1 MEKFIVLLNHTGDVC
16 ISWDEDQDTTLRTY
30 IQKKIDQ
37 GYIFFITERKF
48 FNLVQKKTAIKSV
61 NQIGNER
68 KVYLDDADAEE
79 LANEK
84 KISISHIQTSQVDT
98 IKKATTAQE
107 VVTSGAAVAVRPA
120 RGG

>member
-1 MEKFIVLLNHTGDVC
+1 MQKFIVLLNHTGDVC

-61 NQIGNER
+61 NQIGVDR
-68 KVYLDDADAEE
+68 KVYLDDSDAEE

-98 IKKATTAQE
+98 IKKATSAQE